1 MKVYLLKDV
10 VGKGKKG
17 DIVEV
22 SDGYAKNF
30 LIPKKLAVI
39 ATNEILLEKKSK
51 DEASSYHKEQEL
63 LKAKET
69 AKFLNNKTIEIEA
82 KSGKNGKLFG
92 SVTSKEIANKIEET
106 LGVKIDKKKIETEEI
121 KTFGQFEV
129 KLKIMTGVVAKLKVF
144 VKQQD

>member
-10 VGKGKKG
+10 LGKGKNG

-69 AKFLNNKTIEIEA
+69 AKFLENKTIDIHA

-92 SVTSKEIANKIEET
+92 SVTSKEIANEIEKT
-106 LGVKIDKKKIETEEI
+106 FGVKIDKKKILLDDALTTLGHHNVKVELHKKVIADI
-121 KTFGQFEV
+121 KI
-129 KLKIMTGVVAKLKVF
+129 IME
-144 VKQQD
+144 D

>member
-10 VGKGKKG
+10 LGKGKKG

-106 LGVKIDKKKIETEEI
+106 FGVKIDKKKIETEEI

-129 KLKIMTGVVAKLKVF
+129 KLKIMTGVVAKLNVF
-144 VKQQD
+144 VKQQN